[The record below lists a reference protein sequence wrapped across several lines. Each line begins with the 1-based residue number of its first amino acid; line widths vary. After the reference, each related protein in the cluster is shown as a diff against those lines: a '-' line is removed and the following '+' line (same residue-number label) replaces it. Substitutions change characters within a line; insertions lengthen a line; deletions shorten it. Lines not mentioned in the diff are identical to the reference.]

1 MVVKTG
7 EGGREDWF
15 TICVC
20 LDAIDELQ
28 IEINQIN
35 YRCFGWSVS
44 ERSIMTTQNH
54 SHSSLNVVNIVKTNL
69 NLG

>member
-7 EGGREDWF
+7 DGGREDWF
-15 TICVC
+15 TIYAC

-35 YRCFGWSVS
+35 YRCFGWAVLEQST
-44 ERSIMTTQNH
+44 MTTQNH
-54 SHSSLNVVNIVKTNL
+54 SHSSLNVVNFVIKNL
-69 NLG
+69 I